1 MNIKMMEYEKE
12 QVIRY
17 GKKLI
22 DRRLTTGSG
31 GNISVCNREKNLV
44 AISPSGL
51 DYYETTP
58 EDIVILDI
66 DGNLV
71 EGKNRPSS
79 EAGMHLAFYKNR
91 ADISGI
97 VHTHSKFAT
106 AIACMGW
113 ELPAVHYLIGMAGHR
128 VKCTGYATYGSD
140 ELAKK
145 ALETIGDSNAVLLA
159 NHGLIALGED
169 VDRAFSTAEH
179 LEFVSE
185 VYYLTKTL
193 GTPNILS
200 DENMDDVMKKFG
212 TFRYR

>member
-12 QVIRY
+12 QVVRY

-31 GNISVCNREKNLV
+31 GNISVYNREKNLV

-71 EGKNRPSS
+71 EGKHRPSS

-91 ADISGI
+91 ADVSGI

-128 VKCTGYATYGSD
+128 VRCTGYATYGSD

-200 DENMDDVMKKFG
+200 DENMDEVMKKFG
-212 TFRYR
+212 TFRYK

>member
-12 QVIRY
+12 QVVRY

-66 DGNLV
+66 DGNIV
-71 EGKNRPSS
+71 EGKHRPSS

-91 ADISGI
+91 ADVSGI

-200 DENMDDVMKKFG
+200 DEDMDEVMKKFG
-212 TFRYR
+212 TFRYK

>member
-1 MNIKMMEYEKE
+1 MEYEKE
-12 QVIRY
+12 QVVRY

-31 GNISVCNREKNLV
+31 GNISVYNREKNLV

-71 EGKNRPSS
+71 EGKHRPSS

-91 ADISGI
+91 ADVSGI

-200 DENMDDVMKKFG
+200 DKDMDEVMKKFG
-212 TFRYR
+212 TFRYK

>member
-1 MNIKMMEYEKE
+1 MMQEKE
-12 QVIRY
+12 QVVRY

-31 GNISVCNREKNLV
+31 GNISVYNREKNLV

-71 EGKNRPSS
+71 EGKHRPSS

-91 ADISGI
+91 ADVSGI

-200 DENMDDVMKKFG
+200 DENMDEVMKKFG
-212 TFRYR
+212 TYRYK

>member
-12 QVIRY
+12 QVVRY

-31 GNISVCNREKNLV
+31 GNISVYNREKNLV

-71 EGKNRPSS
+71 EGKHRPSS

-91 ADISGI
+91 ADVSGI

-200 DENMDDVMKKFG
+200 DKDMDEVMKKFG
-212 TFRYR
+212 TFKYR

>member
-12 QVIRY
+12 QVVRY

-31 GNISVCNREKNLV
+31 GNISVYNREKNLV

-71 EGKNRPSS
+71 EGKHRPSS

-91 ADISGI
+91 ADVSGI

-140 ELAKK
+140 ELAKE

-200 DENMDDVMKKFG
+200 DEDMDEVMKKFG

>member
-1 MNIKMMEYEKE
+1 MMEYEKE
-12 QVIRY
+12 QVVRY

-31 GNISVCNREKNLV
+31 GNISVYNREKNLV

-58 EDIVILDI
+58 DDIVILDM

-71 EGKNRPSS
+71 EGKHRPSS

-91 ADISGI
+91 ADVSGI

-200 DENMDDVMKKFG
+200 DEDMDEVMKKFG
-212 TFRYR
+212 TFRYK

>member
-1 MNIKMMEYEKE
+1 MMEYEKE
-12 QVIRY
+12 QVVRY

-31 GNISVCNREKNLV
+31 GNISVCNREKKLV

-91 ADISGI
+91 ADVSGI

-128 VKCTGYATYGSD
+128 VKCTRYATYGSD

-200 DENMDDVMKKFG
+200 DENMDEVMKKFG
-212 TFRYR
+212 TFRYK

>member
-1 MNIKMMEYEKE
+1 MMMQEKE
-12 QVIRY
+12 QVVRY

-31 GNISVCNREKNLV
+31 GNISVYNREKNLV

-71 EGKNRPSS
+71 EGKHRPSS
-79 EAGMHLAFYKNR
+79 EAGMHLALYKNR
-91 ADISGI
+91 ADVSGI

-193 GTPNILS
+193 GTPNIIS
-200 DENMDDVMKKFG
+200 DENMDEVMKKFG
-212 TFRYR
+212 TFRYK

>member
-1 MNIKMMEYEKE
+1 MMMQEKE
-12 QVIRY
+12 QVVRY

-71 EGKNRPSS
+71 EGKHRPSS

-91 ADISGI
+91 ADVSGI

-128 VKCTGYATYGSD
+128 VKCTGYATYGSE
-140 ELAKK
+140 ELAKE

-200 DENMDDVMKKFG
+200 DENMDEVMKKFG
-212 TFRYR
+212 TFKYR

>member
-12 QVIRY
+12 QVVRY

-31 GNISVCNREKNLV
+31 GNISVYNREKNLV

-71 EGKNRPSS
+71 EGKHRPSS

-91 ADISGI
+91 ADVSGI
-97 VHTHSKFAT
+97 VHTHPKFAT

-200 DENMDDVMKKFG
+200 DEDMDEVMKKFG
-212 TFRYR
+212 TYRYR

>member
-1 MNIKMMEYEKE
+1 MMEYEKE
-12 QVIRY
+12 QVVRY

-31 GNISVCNREKNLV
+31 GNISVYNREKNLV

-58 EDIVILDI
+58 EDIVILDM

-71 EGKNRPSS
+71 EGKHRPSS

-91 ADISGI
+91 ADVSGI

-200 DENMDDVMKKFG
+200 DEDMDEVMKKFG
-212 TFRYR
+212 TYRYR

>member
-1 MNIKMMEYEKE
+1 MMMQEKE
-12 QVIRY
+12 QVVRY

-31 GNISVCNREKNLV
+31 GNISVYNREKNLV

-58 EDIVILDI
+58 EDIVILDM

-71 EGKNRPSS
+71 EGKHRPSS

-91 ADISGI
+91 ADVSGI

-200 DENMDDVMKKFG
+200 DENMDEVMKKFG
-212 TFRYR
+212 TYRYK

>member
-1 MNIKMMEYEKE
+1 MMEYEKE
-12 QVIRY
+12 QVVRY

-31 GNISVCNREKNLV
+31 GNISVYNREKNLV

-71 EGKNRPSS
+71 EGKHRPSS

-91 ADISGI
+91 ADVSGI

-200 DENMDDVMKKFG
+200 DEDMDEVMKKFG
-212 TFRYR
+212 TYRYK

>member
-12 QVIRY
+12 QVVRY

-31 GNISVCNREKNLV
+31 GNISVYNREKNLV

-58 EDIVILDI
+58 EDIVILDM

-71 EGKNRPSS
+71 EGKHRPSS

-91 ADISGI
+91 VDVSGI

-145 ALETIGDSNAVLLA
+145 ALDTIGDSNAVLLA

-200 DENMDDVMKKFG
+200 DEDMDEVMKKFG
-212 TFRYR
+212 TFRYK

>member
-12 QVIRY
+12 QVVRY

-31 GNISVCNREKNLV
+31 GNISVYNREKNLV

-58 EDIVILDI
+58 EDIVILDM

-71 EGKNRPSS
+71 EGKHRPSS

-91 ADISGI
+91 ADVSGI

-145 ALETIGDSNAVLLA
+145 ALETIGHSNAVLLA

-200 DENMDDVMKKFG
+200 DEDMDEVMKKFG
-212 TFRYR
+212 TYKYR

>member
-1 MNIKMMEYEKE
+1 MMEYEKE
-12 QVIRY
+12 QVVRY

-31 GNISVCNREKNLV
+31 GNISVYNREKNLV

-66 DGNLV
+66 DGNIV
-71 EGKNRPSS
+71 EGKHRPSS

-91 ADISGI
+91 ADVSGI

-128 VKCTGYATYGSD
+128 VRCTGYATYGSD

-200 DENMDDVMKKFG
+200 DEDMDEVMKKFG
-212 TFRYR
+212 TFKYR

>member
-12 QVIRY
+12 QVVRY

-31 GNISVCNREKNLV
+31 GNISVYNREKKLV

-58 EDIVILDI
+58 EDIVILDM

-71 EGKNRPSS
+71 EGKHRPSS

-91 ADISGI
+91 ADVSGI

-200 DENMDDVMKKFG
+200 DENMDEVMKKFG
-212 TFRYR
+212 TFRYK

>member
-1 MNIKMMEYEKE
+1 MMMQEKE
-12 QVIRY
+12 QVVRY

-71 EGKNRPSS
+71 EGKHRPSS
-79 EAGMHLAFYKNR
+79 ESGMHLAFYKNR
-91 ADISGI
+91 ADVSGI

-128 VKCTGYATYGSD
+128 VRCTGYATYGSD

-200 DENMDDVMKKFG
+200 DENMDEVMKKFG
-212 TFRYR
+212 TFRYK

>member
-1 MNIKMMEYEKE
+1 MMEYEKE
-12 QVIRY
+12 QVVRY

-31 GNISVCNREKNLV
+31 GNISVCNREKKLV

-58 EDIVILDI
+58 EDIVILDM

-71 EGKNRPSS
+71 EGKHRPSS

-91 ADISGI
+91 ADVSGI

-200 DENMDDVMKKFG
+200 DEDMDEVMKKFG
-212 TFRYR
+212 TFRYK

>member
-1 MNIKMMEYEKE
+1 MMMQEKE
-12 QVIRY
+12 QVVRY

-58 EDIVILDI
+58 EDIVILDM

-71 EGKNRPSS
+71 EGKHRPSS

-91 ADISGI
+91 ADVSGI

-200 DENMDDVMKKFG
+200 DEDMDEVMKKFG
-212 TFRYR
+212 TFKYR

>member
-1 MNIKMMEYEKE
+1 MMEYEKE
-12 QVIRY
+12 QVVRY

-31 GNISVCNREKNLV
+31 GNISVYNREKNLV

-58 EDIVILDI
+58 EDIVILDM

-71 EGKNRPSS
+71 EGKHRPSS

-91 ADISGI
+91 ADVSGI

-159 NHGLIALGED
+159 NHGLIALGGD

-200 DENMDDVMKKFG
+200 DEDMDEVMKKFG
-212 TFRYR
+212 TFRYK

>member
-12 QVIRY
+12 QVVRY

-58 EDIVILDI
+58 EDIVILDM

-71 EGKNRPSS
+71 EGKHRPSS

-91 ADISGI
+91 ADVSGI

-200 DENMDDVMKKFG
+200 DEDMDEVMKKFG
-212 TFRYR
+212 TYKYR

>member
-1 MNIKMMEYEKE
+1 MMEYEKE
-12 QVIRY
+12 QVVRY

-31 GNISVCNREKNLV
+31 GNISVYNREKNLV

-71 EGKNRPSS
+71 EGKHSPSS

-91 ADISGI
+91 ADVSGI

-200 DENMDDVMKKFG
+200 DENMDEVMKKFG
-212 TFRYR
+212 TFRYK

>member
-1 MNIKMMEYEKE
+1 MMEYEKE
-12 QVIRY
+12 QVVRY

-58 EDIVILDI
+58 EDIVILDM

-71 EGKNRPSS
+71 EGKHRPSS
-79 EAGMHLAFYKNR
+79 ESGMHLAFYKNR
-91 ADISGI
+91 ADVSGI
-97 VHTHSKFAT
+97 LHTHSKFAT

-140 ELAKK
+140 ELAKE

-200 DENMDDVMKKFG
+200 DENMDEVMKKFG
-212 TFRYR
+212 TFRYK

>member
-1 MNIKMMEYEKE
+1 MMEYEKE
-12 QVIRY
+12 QVVRY

-31 GNISVCNREKNLV
+31 GNISVYNREKNLV

-91 ADISGI
+91 ADVSGI

-200 DENMDDVMKKFG
+200 DEDMDEVMKKFG
-212 TFRYR
+212 TFKYR

>member
-12 QVIRY
+12 QVVRY

-71 EGKNRPSS
+71 EGKHRPSS

-91 ADISGI
+91 ADVSGI

-140 ELAKK
+140 ELAKE

-200 DENMDDVMKKFG
+200 DENMDEVMKKFG
-212 TFRYR
+212 TFRYK

>member
-1 MNIKMMEYEKE
+1 MEYEKE
-12 QVIRY
+12 QVVRY

-91 ADISGI
+91 ADVSGI

-200 DENMDDVMKKFG
+200 DEDMDEVMKKFG
-212 TFRYR
+212 TFKYR

>member
-1 MNIKMMEYEKE
+1 MNIKMMMQEKE
-12 QVIRY
+12 QVVRY

-31 GNISVCNREKNLV
+31 GNISVYNREKNLV

-58 EDIVILDI
+58 EDIVILDM

-71 EGKNRPSS
+71 EGKHRPSS

-91 ADISGI
+91 ADVSGI

-140 ELAKK
+140 ELAKE

-200 DENMDDVMKKFG
+200 DENMDEVMKKFG
-212 TFRYR
+212 TFRYK

>member
-1 MNIKMMEYEKE
+1 MMMQEKE
-12 QVIRY
+12 QVVRY

-31 GNISVCNREKNLV
+31 GNISVYNREKNLV

-71 EGKNRPSS
+71 EGKHRPSS
-79 EAGMHLAFYKNR
+79 EVGMHLAFYKNR
-91 ADISGI
+91 ADVSGI

-200 DENMDDVMKKFG
+200 DEDMDEVMKKFG
-212 TFRYR
+212 TFKYR

>member
-1 MNIKMMEYEKE
+1 MMMQEKE
-12 QVIRY
+12 QVVRY

-31 GNISVCNREKNLV
+31 GNISVYNREKNLV

-71 EGKNRPSS
+71 EGKHRPSS

-91 ADISGI
+91 TDIRGI

-128 VKCTGYATYGSD
+128 VRCTEYATYGSD

-200 DENMDDVMKKFG
+200 DENMDEVMKKFG
-212 TFRYR
+212 TFRYK

>member
-1 MNIKMMEYEKE
+1 MMEYEKE
-12 QVIRY
+12 QVVRY

-31 GNISVCNREKNLV
+31 GNISVYNREKNLV

-58 EDIVILDI
+58 EDIVILDM

-71 EGKNRPSS
+71 EGKHRPSS

-91 ADISGI
+91 ADVSGI

-200 DENMDDVMKKFG
+200 DEDMDEVMKKFG
-212 TFRYR
+212 TFKYR

>member
-1 MNIKMMEYEKE
+1 MMQEKE
-12 QVIRY
+12 QVVRY

-58 EDIVILDI
+58 EDIVILDM

-71 EGKNRPSS
+71 EGKHRPSS

-91 ADISGI
+91 ADVSGI

-200 DENMDDVMKKFG
+200 DEDMDEVMKKFG

>member
-1 MNIKMMEYEKE
+1 MIQEKE
-12 QVIRY
+12 QVVRY

-58 EDIVILDI
+58 EDIVILDM

-71 EGKNRPSS
+71 EGKHRPSS

-91 ADISGI
+91 ADVSGI

-128 VKCTGYATYGSD
+128 VRCTGYATYGSE

-200 DENMDDVMKKFG
+200 DENMDEVMKKFG
-212 TFRYR
+212 TFKYR

>member
-12 QVIRY
+12 QVVRY

-31 GNISVCNREKNLV
+31 GNISVYNREKNLV

-58 EDIVILDI
+58 EDIVILDM

-71 EGKNRPSS
+71 EGKHRPSS

-91 ADISGI
+91 ADVSGI

-200 DENMDDVMKKFG
+200 DEDMDEVMKKFG
-212 TFRYR
+212 TYRYR

>member
-12 QVIRY
+12 QVVRY

-31 GNISVCNREKNLV
+31 GNISVYNREKNLV

-71 EGKNRPSS
+71 EGKHRPSS

-91 ADISGI
+91 ADVSGI

-200 DENMDDVMKKFG
+200 DEDMDEVMKKFG
-212 TFRYR
+212 TFKYR

>member
-1 MNIKMMEYEKE
+1 MMEYEKE
-12 QVIRY
+12 QVVRY

-31 GNISVCNREKNLV
+31 GNISVYNREKNLV

-58 EDIVILDI
+58 EDIVILDM

-71 EGKNRPSS
+71 EGKHRPSS

-91 ADISGI
+91 ADVSGI

-140 ELAKK
+140 ELAKE

-200 DENMDDVMKKFG
+200 DENMDEVMKKFG
-212 TFRYR
+212 TFRYK

>member
-1 MNIKMMEYEKE
+1 MMMQEKE
-12 QVIRY
+12 QVVRY

-31 GNISVCNREKNLV
+31 GNISVCNREKKLV

-58 EDIVILDI
+58 EDIVILDM

-71 EGKNRPSS
+71 EGKHRPSS

-91 ADISGI
+91 ADVSGI

-106 AIACMGW
+106 AIACMEW

-145 ALETIGDSNAVLLA
+145 ALDTIGDSNAVLLA

-200 DENMDDVMKKFG
+200 DEDMDEVMKKFG
-212 TFRYR
+212 TFRYK